1 MYLRKGL
8 QNPTKVKTVTNW
20 LRPTTITKVKN
31 FLRMTGYYRCFI
43 EWFSK
48 IILSLTQLTKIKL
61 NLNIVM
67 LMKIVFKNKKM
78 ILISAPILVIPS
90 GSREFMVY
98 NDASEIIYDVFQC
111 RMIELELML
120 RR

>member
-1 MYLRKGL
+1 
-8 QNPTKVKTVTNW
+8 
-20 LRPTTITKVKN
+20 
-31 FLRMTGYYRCFI
+31 
-43 EWFSK
+43 
-48 IILSLTQLTKIKL
+48 
-61 NLNIVM
+61 M

>member
-43 EWFSK
+43 E
-48 IILSLTQLTKIKL
+48 
-61 NLNIVM
+61 
-67 LMKIVFKNKKM
+67 
-78 ILISAPILVIPS
+78 
-90 GSREFMVY
+90 
-98 NDASEIIYDVFQC
+98 
-111 RMIELELML
+111 
-120 RR
+120 

>member
-1 MYLRKGL
+1 
-8 QNPTKVKTVTNW
+8 
-20 LRPTTITKVKN
+20 
-31 FLRMTGYYRCFI
+31 
-43 EWFSK
+43 
-48 IILSLTQLTKIKL
+48 
-61 NLNIVM
+61 
-67 LMKIVFKNKKM
+67 M
-78 ILISAPILVIPS
+78 ILISAPILVILS